1 MLNPL
6 TPPWLQMGAG
16 NSVFGLVAQ
25 PEFVDSQSTRWVHPY
40 RTGLETKSNF
50 VAPFTWTTE

>member
-16 NSVFGLVAQ
+16 NSIFGTVTE
-25 PEFVDSQSTRWVHPY
+25 PDFVDSNQTRWVMLI
-40 RTGLETKSNF
+40 RIGMETKSNF
-50 VAPFTWTTE
+50 GAPFTWTTE